1 MALGDIR
8 STPAVRL
15 VRPAVSAA
23 NGTSPDPSGGSGPR
37 PLPSAR
43 TAHRRYF
50 AIAAV
55 PDAVPYARR
64 RTRQAL
70 AAWELGDVAKD
81 AELVVSE
88 LMTNAVLAMLELPR
102 ASQIVLY
109 LAVGPGWLTL
119 LVWDACPELP
129 VRRPHSGD
137 SAGGRGLEIVQAL
150 SDRWGSWAPVQGGT
164 VVWAW
169 FDLGRGIIPAEA

>member
-1 MALGDIR
+1 MALRDIR
-8 STPAVRL
+8 SAPAVRL

-23 NGTSPDPSGGSGPR
+23 NGTRPDPSGGSGPR
-37 PLPSAR
+37 PLTSAR
-43 TAHRRYF
+43 TAHLRYF
-50 AIAAV
+50 AVAAA

-70 AAWELGDVAKD
+70 AAWELGDVAED

-109 LAVGPGWLTL
+109 LAAGPGWLTL

-129 VRRPHSGD
+129 VRRPHGDD

-150 SDRWGSWAPVQGGT
+150 TSRWGSWVPVHGGK
-164 VVWAW
+164 VVWAR
-169 FDLGRGIIPAEA
+169 FDLDQAITPAGA